1 MKNEG
6 ITQGPLF
13 AVQDSVGA
21 WCVTVGNSRFDQ
33 QVAYVGTDNPHVE
46 TGSAKGNAQLF
57 AAAPD
62 LLRLAKCCHE
72 LLNRISLVS
81 VEANTGADICQGRS
95 ELAEAINKAEGRA

>member
-33 QVAYVGTDNPHVE
+33 QVAYVGSDNPHVE

-62 LLRLAKCCHE
+62 LLEALKNLENDDYSIPPHAWE
-72 LLNRISLVS
+72 LVQNAIS
-81 VEANTGADICQGRS
+81 
-95 ELAEAINKAEGRA
+95 KAEGRA

>member
-21 WCVTVGNSRFDQ
+21 WCVNVGNSQFDQ
-33 QVAYVGTDNPHVE
+33 QVAYVGSDNPHVE

-57 AAAPD
+57 AAAPEM
-62 LLRLAKCCHE
+62 LAAMKTAEYMMEATLTGVWTPNHIASFKTAIAA
-72 LLNRISLVS
+72 LNQSI
-81 VEANTGADICQGRS
+81 A
-95 ELAEAINKAEGRA
+95 KAEGRA